1 MTYSCPSFSIEVPNE
16 AVDTS
21 TYSFVIP
28 VQERFHPSVV
38 IRREPLPMK
47 KTFSEY
53 TAEQVPRMKA
63 ELKNFRLLRGPEE
76 GAGRVVMSYEW
87 GEGDAQFQQTQIYL
101 DLGRSYYLLTL
112 TQLAGSRVDHLPAL
126 GRIAST
132 FRPKA

>member
-76 GAGRVVMSYEW
+76 TAGRVVMSYEW

-126 GRIAST
+126 QRIAGT